1 MSLSAYRSG
10 KVSQKQLLHL
20 HVDAL
25 CGCVFVCVCVATQ
38 TLCYF
43 VIFFFLGDLWCLP
56 DPSANRG
63 LHRSSQCPLG
73 RFPHTAQAKQ
83 FLKQSSATS
92 S

>member
-1 MSLSAYRSG
+1 MVGIDQDTGSKTKEPLMSLSAYRSG

-43 VIFFFLGDLWCLP
+43 VIFFIF
-56 DPSANRG
+56 
-63 LHRSSQCPLG
+63 
-73 RFPHTAQAKQ
+73 F
-83 FLKQSSATS
+83 
-92 S
+92 